1 MKMDNWYLQARMVA
15 LEKENQRFVEEGVKA
30 EMRLAGIMEKVKD
43 GEEKIMAYERREQQ
57 MQD

>member
-30 EMRLAGIMEKVKD
+30 EMRLAEFMEKVKD
-43 GEEKIMAYERREQQ
+43 AEEKIMAYERREQQ